1 MIGYFGGQHGSDLEH
16 VPESRR
22 SPGPKAGTA
31 AEPVSD
37 EALMAAY
44 LEGDTSAFREL
55 FQRYAPRVRALHSV
69 RQGIDSS
76 DLVQQTFLRLHRAR
90 GSYRAGAPFRPWLM
104 TIAQNLAREAW
115 RRSQRAAAD
124 AVHGHEFAGR
134 PAVSADV
141 AAELRRAIEAV
152 AALPEL
158 EREVV
163 TLHCGSGLSVAETA
177 SRIGVTESAVKARA
191 HRGYRRLRAAAGA
204 R

>member
-1 MIGYFGGQHGSDLEH
+1 MIGHLGGQHGSDLEH

-22 SPGPKAGTA
+22 QLGPVGTA

-44 LEGDTSAFREL
+44 LAGDTRAFREL
-55 FQRYAPRVRALHSV
+55 FRRYAPRVQALHSS
-69 RQGIDSS
+69 RQGIDAA

-90 GSYRAGAPFRPWLM
+90 DSYRPGAPFRPWLM

-115 RRSQRAAAD
+115 RRARRSAFDAA
-124 AVHGHEFAGR
+124 HGHELVGR
-134 PAVSADV
+134 PAASAEV
-141 AAELRRAIEAV
+141 TVELRRALCAV

-163 TLHCGSGLSVAETA
+163 TLHCGSGLTVAETA
-177 SRIGVTESAVKARA
+177 SRIGVTQAAVKARA
-191 HRGYRRLRAAAGA
+191 HRGYRRLRAASGEL
-204 R
+204 